1 MENQKNKKKKKVL
14 MPFGLRNKLI
24 AAISMLL
31 VSSIMMVSSTY
42 AWFTLSTAPEVTGIS
57 TSVGANGN
65 LEIAL
70 LNKDT
75 YGTPANI
82 SSAVGDSSAKQAVTK
97 ANITWGNLV
106 DLKDASY
113 GLTNIKLMPARLLAN
128 NGTIANTGSPI
139 AVAKYGT
146 DGRVTE
152 LDSGTVSGIY
162 HTTGIDDGAVAAEK
176 KDSAT
181 GFYANDGKGV
191 RALGTASGM
200 SQQQLAYRNAQG
212 YIATYTAQAKN
223 YAEQSLTLYG
233 SDLASIAV
241 KHVNT
246 AEGAEE
252 KYTLADVTAINN
264 MLDMLTNAKTALEKA
279 LMYSVLGEN
288 ASKSGSAEAY
298 KAVQDAIAEENAT
311 LATVKAA
318 GTATLGSAFNTAE
331 ATFETITIPAKID
344 TTGKTEFSWAD
355 ISAVVTK
362 LVDTNHMTLNGVA
375 LSDVKD
381 QIQKIVDDI
390 LAGKGITVT
399 ADSESGIYATIAE
412 LTGNYS
418 AQVTI
423 KEVTYGSFSAKNAKA
438 TLTTN
443 VTGEPQLPAE
453 LSAVIVL
460 GAPAKAAG
468 EENPITDTYAYAIDL
483 AFRTNASNAKLML
496 QVEAAQRIYDGSN
509 VQDTQGSGSNL
520 TFTVGGDMTADAA
533 KKLAKN
539 IYVVFADNTGKVLSV
554 AGLVTDGDG
563 WSTTGTANE
572 YKANL
577 VMKAYS
583 FDEEGKINVTGDA
596 TGDKVGVI
604 TELTQNEA
612 KVITAYVY
620 LNGDFVDNSAVAAN
634 AAASM
639 VGTLN
644 LQFSTD
650 QKLVPMDYTPLQQS
664 GSTTPNP

>member
-1 MENQKNKKKKKVL
+1 MENQKDKKKKKVL
-14 MPFGLRNKLI
+14 MPFGLRNKLM

-31 VSSIMMVSSTY
+31 VSSIMLVSSTY

-75 YGTPANI
+75 YVNPADI
-82 SSAVGDSSAKQAVTK
+82 SSAVGDSSAKQAVTL

-113 GLTNIKLMPARLLAN
+113 GLTNIKLMPARLLAK
-128 NGTIANTGSPI
+128 NGVIADGTSI

-152 LDSGTVSGIY
+152 LDEATVSGIY
-162 HTTGIDDGAVAAEK
+162 HTKGVNDGAVAEGK
-176 KDSAT
+176 TDSAT

-212 YIATYTAQAKN
+212 YITTYTAQAKN
-223 YAEQSLTLYG
+223 YAEQSLTMYG
-233 SDLASIAV
+233 SELASIAV

-246 AEGAEE
+246 EEGEAET
-252 KYTLADVTAINN
+252 YTLAEVTAINN

-288 ASKSGSAEAY
+288 ASKNGNAETY
-298 KAVQDAIAEENAT
+298 KAVQDAIAAADAT
-311 LATVKAA
+311 LNTVKDA
-318 GTATLGSAFNTAE
+318 GTAELSETFTDAE
-331 ATFETITIPAKID
+331 ATYNTITIPEKIN
-344 TTGKTEFSWAD
+344 TTDKTEFSWNE
-355 ISAVVTK
+355 ISAVVSV
-362 LVDTNHMTLNGVA
+362 LVDTNHMSLNGYE
-375 LSDVKD
+375 LSTVKD
-381 QIQKIVDDI
+381 NIEAIVNDVLDGNG
-390 LAGKGITVT
+390 LTVT
-399 ADSESGIYATIAE
+399 ANEDSGIYATIAQ

-423 KEVTYGSFSAKNAKA
+423 KEVTYGDFSVKDRKA

-443 VTGEPQLPAE
+443 VTGDPQLPAE
-453 LSAVIVL
+453 LSAVTAI
-460 GAPAKAAG
+460 GAPVKAEG

-520 TFTVGGDMTADAA
+520 TFTVGGGMEENAA

-539 IYVVFADNTGKVLSV
+539 IYVVFADKDGKVLSV
-554 AGLVTDGDG
+554 AGLETENEG
-563 WSTTGTANE
+563 WTSTGTANE

-577 VMKAYS
+577 VMKAYT
-583 FDEEGKINVTGDA
+583 FDGNGKITVNGNAMGDA
-596 TGDKVGVI
+596 AGVI
-604 TELTQNEA
+604 TTLTQNEA

-620 LNGDFVDNSAVAAN
+620 LDGDSVDNSSVAAN

-664 GSTTPNP
+664 GSTSTTSP

>member
-70 LNKDT
+70 LNKNTYADT
-75 YGTPANI
+75 SAI

-128 NGTIANTGSPI
+128 NGTIATLGSPI

-162 HTTGIDDGAVAAEK
+162 HTTGINDGAVAAEK
-176 KDSAT
+176 TDSAT

-246 AEGAEE
+246 EGAEE

-288 ASKSGSAEAY
+288 ASKSGGAEAY
-298 KAVQDAIAEENAT
+298 KAVQNAIAAENAT
-311 LATVKAA
+311 LATVKTA
-318 GTATLGSAFNTAE
+318 GTATLGSAFDTAE
-331 ATFETITIPAKID
+331 ATFGTITIPDKIV
-344 TTGKTEFSWAD
+344 TTDKTEFTWEE
-355 ISAVVTK
+355 ISEVVSA
-362 LVDTNHMTLNGVA
+362 LVNTGKMNLNGVA
-375 LSDVKD
+375 LSEVKNNID
-381 QIQKIVDDI
+381 NIVSEI
-390 LAGKGITVT
+390 IAGKGVTVT
-399 ADSESGIYATIAE
+399 AEPDSGIYATIAK
-412 LTGNYS
+412 LTGNF
-418 AQVTI
+418 AAKVTI
-423 KEVTYGSFSAKNAKA
+423 EKVAYGSVKASNVPA

-443 VTGEPQLPAE
+443 VTGNPQLPAE
-453 LSAVIVL
+453 LSAVIAL

-520 TFTVGGDMTADAA
+520 TFTVGGDMTVEAA
-533 KKLAKN
+533 KKLAQN

-554 AGLVTDGDG
+554 AGLVTNGDG
-563 WSTTGTANE
+563 WSSTGTANE

-583 FDEEGKINVTGDA
+583 FDTEGKINVTGDA
-596 TGDKVGVI
+596 TADKAGLI

-620 LNGDFVDNSAVAAN
+620 LNGDSVDNSAVAAN

-650 QKLVPMDYTPLQQS
+650 QKLVPMDYTPLRQS